1 MHIIV
6 GVDLSVFKL
15 IKQISLRGI
24 TKAFSKQQFIGASS

>member
-15 IKQISLRGI
+15 IKQISLRDI